1 MNIIIKSADI
11 KLSPSIYQNIEK
23 KIGGLNRFVKKID
36 PELVE
41 ARVDIGKITHGQRQG
56 EIFRAEVNLNI
67 DGKFFRAEETSET
80 LLAAID
86 LVKDKLAD
94 EIKSTKDKEMT
105 KYKRGARSLKKSW
118 QINPLAR
125 FRKKKKV

>member
-1 MNIIIKSADI
+1 MKIIIKSSDI
-11 KLSPSIYQNIEK
+11 KLSPSIYQNIES
-23 KIGGLNRFVKKID
+23 KIGRLNRFVKKVD

-41 ARVDIGKITHGQRQG
+41 ARVDVGKITRGQRQG

-67 DGKFFRAEETSET
+67 DGRFLRAEETGET

-105 KYKRGARSLKKSW
+105 KYIRGARSIKKSW

-125 FRKKKKV
+125 FRKKKK